1 MKWIV
6 RTLFFLF
13 GIFCM
18 AFGIALIIK
27 AGLGASAWDTL
38 FVALSQTTGLTV
50 GTCVFIVQGVLLFLN
65 AALVR
70 RPPEWLSLGTV
81 FVNSVAIDVSLLVFL
96 EHFAPSGL
104 VSYVSLGIGIACMAA
119 GVAVYVPSG
128 FPKSQI
134 DGLMLA
140 LHARFRLGLGASR
153 IAGEVAALGIALLLG
168 GLIGIGTLVAT
179 MLVGPLIQAF
189 MPFGK
194 KALAR
199 FEAIREANHS

>member
-1 MKWIV
+1 MKWIA

-13 GIFCM
+13 GIFLM
-18 AFGIALIIK
+18 SFGIALIIK

-38 FVALSQTTGLTV
+38 FVALSETTGFTV
-50 GTCVFIVQGVLLFLN
+50 GTCVFIVQGILLFLN

-70 RPPEWLSLGTV
+70 RPPEWLSLATV
-81 FVNSVAIDVSLLVFL
+81 IVNSVAIDISLLLLL
-96 EHFAPSGL
+96 EHFAPTGM
-104 VSYVSLGIGIACMAA
+104 VSYASLGLGIACMAA
-119 GVAVYVPSG
+119 GVAIYVPSG

-140 LHARFRLGLGASR
+140 LHARFGFGLGASR

-168 GLIGIGTLVAT
+168 GAIGIGTLVAT
-179 MLVGPLIQAF
+179 LLVGPLIQTF

-199 FEAIREANHS
+199 LVGTR